1 MRNITLI
8 VYGVMVGHFIRM
20 AIRKMVLRC
29 AGVEITFDYPLGKGE
44 YPHPYLLSNGKWRIE
59 KGLIEAMKNEGLQ
72 FDYKTGGWL
81 KDPTYVEPEL
91 SMPF

>member
-29 AGVEITFDYPLGKGE
+29 AGVEITFDYPIGNGH
-44 YPHPYLLSNGKWRIE
+44 YPQPYLLSNGMWRIE
-59 KGLIEAMKNEGLQ
+59 KGLIEAMKNDGFQ
-72 FDYKTGGWL
+72 FDYKTGRWL
-81 KDPTYVEPEL
+81 KDPAYVEPEL